1 MPIPKRESGE
11 DKDKFVSRCISSIID
26 EYGQEQ
32 AAAICY
38 TKSEEKMSK
47 STPKDE
53 TEVFVLKPKKNENR
67 GLYLSRCLS
76 NSRMKSQ
83 MPNRIERGN
92 FCLNSFNSY
101 YKYWAKLED
110 FADVPEDSALGECI
124 AYERAKGGVDYRT
137 AYARCATKSVS
148 PNVPIV
154 MSGDNLIIEPVA
166 FSEMDVL
173 GYKTKFFYICPGAQS
188 TFEHLISMKPDED
201 TSGMIR
207 SAAQVADNVFQIEA
221 KVIEDGKATQDQLNQ
236 AVILVDDFYDI
247 IEEIDKALNMDHDVS
262 YMDGHI
268 EKIQSYL

>member
-1 MPIPKRESGE
+1 MPIPERETGE

-38 TKSEEKMSK
+38 TKAEEKMSK

-76 NSRMKSQ
+76 NSKMKSQ

-124 AYERAKGGVDYRT
+124 AHERAKGSDYRT
-137 AYARCATKSVS
+137 AYAACSTKVVA
-148 PNVPIV
+148 PNTPVV
-154 MSGDNLIIEPVA
+154 LSEEDDDNLIVEPV
-166 FSEMDVL
+166 L
-173 GYKTKFFYICPGAQS
+173 G
-188 TFEHLISMKPDED
+188 L
-201 TSGMIR
+201 
-207 SAAQVADNVFQIEA
+207 
-221 KVIEDGKATQDQLNQ
+221 
-236 AVILVDDFYDI
+236 
-247 IEEIDKALNMDHDVS
+247 
-262 YMDGHI
+262 
-268 EKIQSYL
+268 

>member
-1 MPIPKRESGE
+1 MPVKPLASE
-11 DKDKFVSRCISSIID
+11 DEKTFIGRCM
-26 EYGQEQ
+26 
-32 AAAICY
+32 
-38 TKSEEKMSK
+38 SEEKDSFPDESQRYAVCKSKWDNSMSK
-47 STPKDE
+47 DEFKDN
-53 TEVFVLKPKKNENR
+53 EVFVLKPKKNENR

-124 AYERAKGGVDYRT
+124 AHERAKGDVDYRT

-188 TFEHLISMKPDED
+188 TFEHLIEMKPDED

-247 IEEIDKALNMDHDVS
+247 MEEIDKALNMNHDVS